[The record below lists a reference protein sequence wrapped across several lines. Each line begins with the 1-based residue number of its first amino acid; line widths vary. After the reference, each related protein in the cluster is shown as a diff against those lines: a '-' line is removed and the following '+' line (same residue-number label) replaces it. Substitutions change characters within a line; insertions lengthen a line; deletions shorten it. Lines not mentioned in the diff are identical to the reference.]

1 MPQHYFWVGSEAGS
15 IAGNWLSNIIALQ
28 SERMFCGCAV
38 ERWGGWFL
46 LALFGA
52 ILTWEEV
59 WDLPN
64 SAALSAWLLL
74 LITAGAM
81 ACSWYAAQHLTMPAA
96 AAAAAVVTAAT
107 GAAAVVAAAVVAVA
121 VVAAADVPAAMCTV
135 AVQHVTHAPG
145 PQHMTLPALDMS
157 FSPWLLTTPA
167 AAAAA
172 AANACCYVCCRCAV
186 CENSITA

>member
-1 MPQHYFWVGSEAGS
+1 
-15 IAGNWLSNIIALQ
+15 
-28 SERMFCGCAV
+28 MFSGCAV

-81 ACSWYAAQHLTMPAA
+81 ACSWYAAQHVTMPA
-96 AAAAAVVTAAT
+96 AAAAAVVTAAI

-121 VVAAADVPAAMCTV
+121 VVAAAVVPAAMCTV
-135 AVQHVTHAPG
+135 AVQHVIPAAHAPG
-145 PQHMTLPALDMS
+145 RN
-157 FSPWLLTTPA
+157 TTHDI
-167 AAAAA
+167 
-172 AANACCYVCCRCAV
+172 ACL
-186 CENSITA
+186 